1 MRKWWPS
8 LSLRGLQVQILLWTI
23 LPFLVLLIAFSLTGI
38 RSHQQSMRALV
49 SERDAGLVRLLAN
62 EVATALERYTRSL
75 NVLAGLEE
83 LRHDDPRTVQTILT
97 DAAQALP
104 GMALWVVDAYG
115 RLLGGS
121 QPAPDWVKEVIPQ
134 LPATSVS
141 AGRPAIVLTADG
153 RTMVWGVPLGDGG
166 RWLLAG
172 IAVQDLRLSELLD
185 TQARGVTAALTL
197 VDREGRVLH
206 ARGELPDDETAGD
219 GPGIAQALR
228 GESGTLFASGPRGEE
243 VIAYAPV
250 PDVGWALVIRE
261 PWEALAAP
269 LLHFD
274 RVMPFILLATAIISL
289 LTLFFGLH
297 SVVRPLQR
305 LGVQADRIGQGDFE
319 AASVP
324 IGGVKEIEE
333 LRRTLDRMAHQMQR
347 YQTALQDYVGA
358 LTRAQE
364 EERSRLARELHDE
377 TIQTLIALG
386 QRIQMVQRT
395 LERDPARA
403 GERLGE
409 LRFMVEGA
417 IEEVRRFSRA
427 LRPLYLE
434 ELGLVPALEML
445 AREAGATFHVTGG
458 HRHLPAEK
466 ELALYRVAQEAL
478 NNALYHAQAH
488 SIAIELTFTE
498 EDVTLRV
505 RDDGIGFV
513 VPERFTDLAR
523 AGHFGLMGMRERIQL
538 VGGRLSVASTPG
550 RGTTVEARL
559 SCEHEDLG
567 PPGGS
572 PSHQS
577 PPPKG
582 SASLG

>member
-1 MRKWWPS
+1 MR
-8 LSLRGLQVQILLWTI
+8 T
-23 LPFLVLLIAFSLTGI
+23 LVA
-38 RSHQQSMRALV
+38 
-49 SERDAGLVRLLAN
+49 ERDAELVQSLAN
-62 EVATALERYTRSL
+62 NIAILLDRYTRGL

-83 LRHDDPRTVQTILT
+83 LRHDDPHTVQAVLT
-97 DAAQALP
+97 DATQALP
-104 GMALWVVDAYG
+104 GIALWVADAYG
-115 RLLGGS
+115 RLLAGS
-121 QPAPDWVKEVIPQ
+121 QPAPDWMGEVIPR
-134 LPATSVS
+134 LLTASVS
-141 AGRPAIVLTADG
+141 ADQPMIALTAD
-153 RTMVWGVPLGDGG
+153 RHTIFWGVPLREGG
-166 RWLLAG
+166 GWLLAG
-172 IAVQDLRLSELLD
+172 VPVQALDLSRLLEIGQRDAV
-185 TQARGVTAALTL
+185 AALMV
-197 VDREGRVLH
+197 VDGEGHVLYG
-206 ARGELPDDETAGD
+206 RDEQPRNGIAID
-219 GPGIAQALR
+219 WPGVAQALR
-228 GESGTLFASGPRGEE
+228 GESGTLFVLSPQGEQ
-243 VIAYAPV
+243 VVAYAPV
-250 PDVGWALVIRE
+250 PNVGWALVIRE

-274 RVMPFILLATAIISL
+274 RVVPFILLATAMISL

-305 LGVQADRIGQGDFE
+305 LGVQADQIGQGHFE

-333 LRRTLDRMAHQMQR
+333 LRRVLDRMARQIQH

-395 LERDPARA
+395 LERDPART

-409 LRFMVEGA
+409 LRSMVEDA

-445 AREAGATFHVTGG
+445 ASEAGATFHVTGDN
-458 HRHLPAEK
+458 RHLPAEK

-488 SIAIELTFTE
+488 SIAIELTFTK

-505 RDDGIGFV
+505 RDDGRGFV
-513 VPERFTDLAR
+513 VPEHFTDLAR
-523 AGHFGLMGMRERIQL
+523 AGHFGLMGMHERIHL
-538 VGGRLSVASTPG
+538 VGGRLTVTSTPG
-550 RGTTVEARL
+550 RGTVVEAWL
-559 SCEHEDLG
+559 VC
-567 PPGGS
+567 P
-572 PSHQS
+572 Q
-577 PPPKG
+577 
-582 SASLG
+582 A